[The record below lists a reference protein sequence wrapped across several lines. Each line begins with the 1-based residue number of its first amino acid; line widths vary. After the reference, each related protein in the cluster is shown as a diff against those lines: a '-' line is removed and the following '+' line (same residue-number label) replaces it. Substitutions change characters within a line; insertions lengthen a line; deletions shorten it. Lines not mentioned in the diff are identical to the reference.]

1 MALEVD
7 AKSCSETL
15 YCLISALD
23 YPGVKVLQKSSG
35 YLVIN
40 SAIAQCAVRS
50 FPHASSGNPEAL
62 SA

>member
-23 YPGVKVLQKSSG
+23 YPGVKVLQKSSC
-35 YLVIN
+35 LDK
-40 SAIAQCAVRS
+40 RS
-50 FPHASSGNPEAL
+50 LAPCGWARGPMLRLN
-62 SA
+62 